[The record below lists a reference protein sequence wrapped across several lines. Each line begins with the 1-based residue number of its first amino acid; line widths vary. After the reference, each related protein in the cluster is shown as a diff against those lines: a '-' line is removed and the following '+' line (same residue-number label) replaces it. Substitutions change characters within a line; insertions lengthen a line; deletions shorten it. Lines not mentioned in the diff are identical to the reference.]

1 MLQVFNSTHPGQGER
16 QRVGVCIGR
25 VEVVAVGRALD
36 EDGMLGA
43 LRQQR
48 GGGVRD
54 AIPYRWVHQITM
66 LTERELHSNAVTPRR
81 ATGR

>member
-1 MLQVFNSTHPGQGER
+1 M
-16 QRVGVCIGR
+16 
-25 VEVVAVGRALD
+25 GRALD

-54 AIPYRWVHQITM
+54 AIPYRWVHKVTRLKRKRTKQQRSYPKACHGSIVPEGNTM
-66 LTERELHSNAVTPRR
+66 LVPAICTSP
-81 ATGR
+81 